1 MTTRREWSGAGVI
14 VTGAGSGLGAEV
26 CRVFAAEGARVL
38 MVGRDEGR
46 LARTR
51 EELGGSARFW
61 RGMFATRSFAGGRR
75 SWQGGS
81 LGGLTRWL
89 ITRG

>member
-51 EELGGSARFW
+51 EELG
-61 RGMFATRSFAGGRR
+61 RGLRGFGGGCLRRGVLRAGGGVGKGEV
-75 SWQGGS
+75 WAG
-81 LGGLTRWL
+81 
-89 ITRG
+89 